1 MSIRLVLADDHP
13 IVLDGLENLFRG
25 EPDFKVLARCLGIED
40 TLEVVRHHRPDVLI
54 LDLQMPGKGNLDVL
68 RHMKAEKL
76 PTRVVLLTATLDE
89 DVLLEAIRLG
99 ISGVVL
105 KEMAPE
111 MIVRCVRKVY
121 AGEQWL
127 ESRSYMRALETLL
140 QREAGTREV
149 AQILTPREIEIVRM
163 VASNMRNKDIA
174 KKLFISEGTVKTHLH
189 HIFEKFQVDSRE
201 KLIIFAQEKG
211 LLTSLAIAQRSN
223 PRRASRKKA

>member
-25 EPDFKVLARCLGIED
+25 EPDFTVLGKCLGIKN

-54 LDLQMPGKGNLDVL
+54 LDLQMPGKGSLDVL

-76 PTRVVLLTATLDE
+76 PTRVVLLAATLDE
-89 DVLLEAIRLG
+89 DTLLEAIRLG

-105 KEMAPE
+105 KEMAPG
-111 MIVRCVRKVY
+111 MIVRCVRKVH

-127 ESRSYMRALETLL
+127 ERRSYMRALETLL

-149 AQILTPREIEIVRM
+149 AQILTLREIEIVRM
-163 VASNMRNKDIA
+163 VANNMRNKDIA

-189 HIFEKFQVDSRE
+189 HIFEKLQVDSR
-201 KLIIFAQEKG
+201 KQLTIFAQEKG
-211 LLTSLAIAQRSN
+211 LLTSPAIAHRSN
-223 PRRASRKKA
+223 SHRSSRKMV